1 MNSDNNKHL
10 AREFYRCFSAS
21 DIAGAM
27 ATLSDDATFWIAGK
41 PQVNIPSGEL
51 NRLQI
56 TQVFEGMLRRLK
68 NGLKMNVNNVIA
80 EGDQVA
86 LEVVSYGEL
95 KSGLIYDQQY
105 HVLMR
110 IREGKIVSIRE
121 YLDTQHVKQ
130 VWFASEC
137 ERNQKLL
144 EHAFAET
151 ERGDGRAFIEAL
163 AEDAV
168 WTIIGSTPWSQIYN
182 GKQSIINDLLRPL
195 NAQFANKN
203 TIVAHHFLAA
213 GEHVVVQARGKNR
226 THAGQTYEN
235 SYCWVFRFS
244 NGKVTELI
252 EYADTALMESCLIH
266 PQRPKPLN

>member
-1 MNSDNNKHL
+1 
-10 AREFYRCFSAS
+10 
-21 DIAGAM
+21 M

-41 PQVNIPSGEL
+41 PQVNVPSGEL
-51 NRLQI
+51 NRSQI
-56 TQVFEGMLRRLK
+56 TQVFQAMLGRLK
-68 NGLKMNVNNVIA
+68 NGLKMSVNSVIA
-80 EGDQVA
+80 ESDRVA

-95 KSGLIYDQQY
+95 ISGAIYDQQY

-110 IREGKIVSIRE
+110 INEGKIVSIRE

-130 VWFASEC
+130 IWFASES

-144 EHAFAET
+144 EQAFAET
-151 ERGDGRAFIEAL
+151 ARGNGSAFIEAL

-168 WTIIGSTPWSQIYN
+168 WTIIGSTPWSQTYH
-182 GKQSIINDLLRPL
+182 GRQSIINDLLRPL
-195 NAQFANKN
+195 NAQFANRN

-226 THAGQTYEN
+226 TLSGQDYEN

-244 NGKVTELI
+244 NGKVSELI
-252 EYADTALMESCLIH
+252 EYADTSLMESCLIH